1 MRKFIRIIILALM
14 LLSVSALPVFSKTNY
29 PSPTNAF
36 FVNDFASVL
45 SEETEEKI
53 YLLGKQLEEKTG
65 AQVVL
70 VTIDSLDGQS
80 IEEYSIGLA
89 MEWGIGQKDKDNGI
103 LMLYSNAE
111 RLLRIEVGYGLEGAV
126 PDIKAARIR
135 RDYIA
140 PYTQH
145 DDFDRGFLNGY
156 AALVTEVAN
165 EYGVEIDTDI
175 NLPGRS
181 NLPDDIPEYP
191 ERRDGFNFLPTL
203 FILFL
208 VFDGVF
214 FKFKIISTILKMVFW
229 GSFFGGGRGGRGG
242 WGSGGWGGHGG
253 GWGGHGGFGGG
264 SRGGGGFGG
273 FGGFGGGSRGGGG
286 RFGGG
291 GSTGRV

>member
-1 MRKFIRIIILALM
+1 MRKLRRVFIMALT
-14 LLSVSALPVFSKTNY
+14 LLFVLALPVFSKTNY
-29 PSPTNAF
+29 PSPTKAF
-36 FVNDFASVL
+36 FVNDYASVL

-53 YLLGKQLEEKTG
+53 YLLGKELEEKTG

-111 RLLRIEVGYGLEGAV
+111 RMLRIEVGYGLEGAV

-156 AALVTEVAN
+156 TALVTEVAN
-165 EYGVEIDTDI
+165 EYGVKITGDVSLPHTGSLREDTPKY
-175 NLPGRS
+175 PGRR
-181 NLPDDIPEYP
+181 DD
-191 ERRDGFNFLPTL
+191 FNFIPVL
-203 FILFL
+203 IVLFL
-208 VFDGVF
+208 IFDGVF
-214 FKFKIISTILKMVFW
+214 FKFKIISTILKMLFW
-229 GSFFGGGRGGRGG
+229 SSFFGGGRGGRGG

-253 GWGGHGGFGGG
+253 FGGG
-264 SRGGGGFGG
+264 SK
-273 FGGFGGGSRGGGG
+273 GGGG

-291 GSTGRV
+291 GSSGKV